1 LIIAGAPVTA
11 KSPLDTAFIEKQH
24 HHLNR
29 LRDILMTAA
38 RADETDEHD
47 VRSESAASGSR
58 EYEDDAQRLA
68 MLELE
73 GNLVVRDVAR
83 LERVNR
89 ALEKIKEGTYG
100 LSDLSGQPIPRE
112 RLEAIPES
120 IFTIAEEKARE
131 KNT

>member
-1 LIIAGAPVTA
+1 LTA
-11 KSPLDTAFIEKQH
+11 KSPLDTAFIEKQR

-29 LRDILMTAA
+29 LRDTLMTAA
-38 RADETDEHD
+38 RADEKDETN

-58 EYEDDAQRLA
+58 EYEDDAQRLQ

-83 LERVNR
+83 LEQVNR

-100 LSDLSGQPIPRE
+100 LSDISGQPIPRE
-112 RLEAIPES
+112 RLVAIPETN
-120 IFTIAEEKARE
+120 FTLAEEQARE
-131 KNT
+131 KKP

>member
-1 LIIAGAPVTA
+1 VTA
-11 KSPLDTAFIEKQH
+11 KSPLDSAFIEKQR

-29 LRDILMTAA
+29 LRDTLMAA
-38 RADETDEHD
+38 TRADEADETH
-47 VRSESAASGSR
+47 VRTESANSGSR
-58 EYEDDAQRLA
+58 EYEDDAQRLT

-73 GNLVVRDVAR
+73 GNLVARDLAR

-112 RLEAIPES
+112 RLEAIPETL
-120 IFTIAEEKARE
+120 FTLAEEKARE
-131 KNT
+131 QKGQG